1 MKEQNTQGTRKPV
14 SFGEAMLILLAMLVV
29 MGLGVIKFGLSS
41 MTPVLL
47 VIALVILWAKLRG
60 ASWDDIHAGITEGVK
75 TGIIPI
81 FIFVLI
87 GALISVWIA
96 AGIIPSMM
104 VFGFH
109 LISAQWFVP
118 SVFLVCAIVG
128 TSIGSAFT
136 IISTIGIAL
145 FGMGTTM
152 GFNPALVAGAIISG
166 AIFGD
171 KTSPL
176 SDSTNLA
183 AAIAES
189 ELFAHIKNLMW
200 STIPAFLVSLVLYFL
215 MGTGSSD
222 ANAMGKINKTVATLT
237 ANFSI
242 TWWAVLPII
251 VMFVCAW
258 RKVPA
263 IATLLLNVGLGI
275 VMLFIEKPATSLSSI
290 ATMIESGFVSKTGNA
305 SVDALLTRGG
315 ISAMMSTVSLIILTL
330 TLGGLLMK
338 FNIIQ
343 TAMVPLAQRLKN
355 TGSVVTAAILSGIGV
370 NVFVGEQYLSVIL
383 PGKAFKQTFNDRGLD
398 NLALSRVLE
407 DGGTVINY
415 LVPWGVAAV
424 FAANTLGVSTLAYLP
439 FCFFSLLS
447 PLFSILSGFTGVGLK
462 RLPSTDD
469 RSATSA
475 TVAAPGREGQ
485 GA

>member
-1 MKEQNTQGTRKPV
+1 MKNTDNWRPV
-14 SFGEAMLILLAMLVV
+14 HLPEALTVLLIMLAI
-29 MGLGVIKFGLSS
+29 MGFGVIKFGLSPQ
-41 MTPVLL
+41 TPVIL
-47 VIALVILWAKLRG
+47 VIALVILWARVRG
-60 ASWDDIHAGITEGVK
+60 ADWDDIHGGIIDGIK

-81 FIFVLI
+81 FIFLLI

-118 SVFLVCAIVG
+118 SVFLVCAIIG

-145 FGMGTTM
+145 FGIGTTM
-152 GFNPALVAGAIISG
+152 GINPALIAGAIISG

-189 ELFAHIKNLMW
+189 DLFGHIRNLMW
-200 STIPAFLVSLVLYFL
+200 TTIPAFIVSLIGYTILGAGAATETHL
-215 MGTGSSD
+215 
-222 ANAMGKINKTVATLT
+222 GKINTTL
-237 ANFSI
+237 AVLNQNFTIS
-242 TWWAVLPII
+242 WWAILPLIL
-251 VMFVCAW
+251 MLVCAL
-258 RKVPA
+258 RKIPA
-263 IATLLLNVGLGI
+263 IATLLMNITLAI
-275 VMLFIEKPATSLSSI
+275 VMIFIQNPHTPLIKI
-290 ATMIESGFVSKTGNA
+290 ATMIETGFVSKTGNA
-305 SVDALLTRGG
+305 GVDQLLSRGG
-315 ISAMMSTVSLIILTL
+315 ISAMMGTVSLILLTL
-330 TLGGLLMK
+330 SLGGLLMR
-338 FNIIQ
+338 FNLIQ
-343 TAMVPLAQRLKN
+343 TAMVPLAKRLQN
-355 TGSVVTAAILSGIGV
+355 TGMTVTATILAGIGV

-383 PGKAFKQTFNDRGLD
+383 PGKAFKKTFNEQGLA

-415 LVPWGVAAV
+415 LIPWGVAGA

-447 PLFSILSGFTGVGLK
+447 PVFSIISGFTGWGLK
-462 RLPSTDD
+462 RQKP
-469 RSATSA
+469 AKA
-475 TVAAPGREGQ
+475 
-485 GA
+485 

>member
-1 MKEQNTQGTRKPV
+1 MMKKQKTWQPV
-14 SFGEAMLILLAMLVV
+14 SLTEALIVLLCMLAI
-29 MGLGVIKFGLSS
+29 MGLGVIKFGLSPQ
-41 MTPVLL
+41 TPVML
-47 VIALVILWAKLRG
+47 VIALVILWARVRG
-60 ASWDDIHAGITEGVK
+60 ADWDHIHGGIIDGIK

-81 FIFVLI
+81 FIFLLI

-118 SVFLVCAIVG
+118 SVFLVCAIIG

-145 FGMGTTM
+145 FGIGTTM
-152 GFNPALVAGAIISG
+152 GINPALIAGAIISG

-183 AAIAES
+183 SAIAES
-189 ELFAHIKNLMW
+189 DLFSHIRNLMW
-200 STIPAFLVSLVLYFL
+200 STIPAFVVSLILYTIL
-215 MGTGSSD
+215 GTG
-222 ANAMGKINKTVATLT
+222 AATENNLGKINTTLAVLNQHFT
-237 ANFSI
+237 I
-242 TWWAVLPII
+242 TWWAALPLIL
-251 VMFVCAW
+251 MLVCAI

-263 IATLLLNVGLGI
+263 IATLLMNIGLAI
-275 VMLFIEKPATSLSSI
+275 VMIFIEQPHTALSQI
-290 ATMIESGFVSKTGNA
+290 ATWIETGFVAKTGNA
-305 SVDALLTRGG
+305 GVDQLLSRGG
-315 ISAMMSTVSLIILTL
+315 ISAMMGTVSLILLTL
-330 TLGGLLMK
+330 SLGGLLMK
-338 FNIIQ
+338 FNLIQ
-343 TAMVPLAQRLKN
+343 TAMVPLAKRLN
-355 TGSVVTAAILSGIGV
+355 GTGATVTAAILAGIGV
-370 NVFVGEQYLSVIL
+370 NIFVGEQYLSVIL
-383 PGKAFKQTFNDRGLD
+383 PGKAFKTTFNDRGLA

-415 LVPWGVAAV
+415 LIPWGVAGA

-447 PLFSILSGFTGVGLK
+447 PIFSIISGFTGWGLK
-462 RLPSTDD
+462 RQAPSAVKA
-469 RSATSA
+469 R
-475 TVAAPGREGQ
+475 
-485 GA
+485 

>member
-1 MKEQNTQGTRKPV
+1 MKEQNSKRAWKPV
-14 SFGEAMLILLAMLVV
+14 SFGEAMIILIGMLLI
-29 MGLGVIKFGLSS
+29 MGLGVIKFGLSP

-47 VIALVILWAKLRG
+47 VIALVILWAKVRG
-60 ASWDDIHAGITEGVK
+60 AEWDDIHGGIIDGIK

-81 FIFVLI
+81 FIFLLI

-104 VFGFH
+104 VLGFH

-145 FGMGTTM
+145 FGMGTAM

-183 AAIAES
+183 SAIAES

-215 MGTGSSD
+215 LGTGASN
-222 ANAMGKINKTVATLT
+222 ANALGKVNQTIATL
-237 ANFSI
+237 NGHFSI
-242 TWWAVLPII
+242 TWWAALPII
-251 VMFVCAW
+251 LMFVCAW
-258 RKVPA
+258 RKVPS
-263 IATLLLNVGLGI
+263 IATLLLNIVLGI
-275 VMLFIEKPATSLSSI
+275 VMLFIEKPSTSLSSI

-447 PLFSILSGFTGVGLK
+447 PVFSILSGFTGVGLK
-462 RLPSTDD
+462 RLPSSNDQ
-469 RSATSA
+469 SATAA
-475 TVAAPGREGQ
+475 TVAAPRREGQ

>member
-1 MKEQNTQGTRKPV
+1 MKEQSNKSHKPV
-14 SFGEAMLILLAMLVV
+14 SFGEAIIILLAMLAI
-29 MGLGVIKFGLSS
+29 MGLGVIKFGLSPT
-41 MTPVLL
+41 TPVLL
-47 VIALVILWAKLRG
+47 VIALVILWAKVRG
-60 ASWDDIHAGITEGVK
+60 ADWDTIHGGITEGIK

-81 FIFVLI
+81 FIFLLI

-183 AAIAES
+183 SAIAES

-200 STIPAFLVSLVLYFL
+200 STIPAFFVSLILYFIL
-215 MGTGSSD
+215 GTGASD
-222 ANAMGKINKTVATLT
+222 SNAMGKINTTVATLN

-242 TWWAVLPII
+242 TWWAALPII

-258 RKVPA
+258 RKIPA
-263 IATLLLNVGLGI
+263 IETLLLNVGLGI
-275 VMLFIEKPATSLSSI
+275 VMLFIEKPSTSISSI

-305 SVDALLTRGG
+305 SVDALLSRGG

-330 TLGGLLMK
+330 TLGGLLMQ

-343 TAMVPLAQRLKN
+343 TAMVPLAKRLKSS
-355 TGSVVTAAILSGIGV
+355 GSLVTAAILSGIGV
-370 NVFVGEQYLSVIL
+370 NIFVGEQYLSVIL

-415 LVPWGVAAV
+415 LIPWGVAAV

-439 FCFFSLLS
+439 FCFFSLFS
-447 PLFSILSGFTGVGLK
+447 PVFSILSGFTGVGLK
-462 RLPSTDD
+462 RLPSSDD
-469 RSATSA
+469 QSAT
-475 TVAAPGREGQ
+475 AASMAADGR
-485 GA
+485 

>member
-1 MKEQNTQGTRKPV
+1 MKEEQPKKNWRSV
-14 SFGEAMLILLAMLVV
+14 HFGEAITILLAMLVI
-29 MGLGVIKFGLSS
+29 MGFGVIKFGLSP

-60 ASWDDIHAGITEGVK
+60 AEWDDIHGGIIEGIK

-81 FIFVLI
+81 FIFILI

-118 SVFLVCAIVG
+118 SVFLVCAIIG

-183 AAIAES
+183 SAIAES

-200 STIPAFLVSLVLYFL
+200 STIPAFLVSLVLYFIL
-215 MGTGSSD
+215 GTGASD
-222 ANAMGKINKTVATLT
+222 TNALGKINATLAT
-237 ANFSI
+237 LNGHFSI
-242 TWWAVLPII
+242 TWWAALPLVI
-251 VMFVCAW
+251 MLVCAW

-263 IATLLLNVGLGI
+263 IATLLINIGLAI
-275 VMLFIEKPATSLSSI
+275 VMIFIEKPSTSLSSI

-343 TAMVPLAQRLKN
+343 TAMVPLAKRLKSS
-355 TGSVVTAAILSGIGV
+355 GSLVTAAILSGIGV

-447 PLFSILSGFTGVGLK
+447 PIFSILSGFTGIGLK
-462 RLPSTDD
+462 RLPSSEDS
-469 RSATSA
+469 SATAA
-475 TVAAPGREGQ
+475 TMAADGR
-485 GA
+485 

>member
-1 MKEQNTQGTRKPV
+1 MKKQKTWQPV
-14 SFGEAMLILLAMLVV
+14 SLTEALIVLLCMLAI
-29 MGLGVIKFGLSS
+29 MGLGVIKFGLSPQ
-41 MTPVLL
+41 TPVML
-47 VIALVILWAKLRG
+47 VIALVILWARVRG
-60 ASWDDIHAGITEGVK
+60 ADWDHIHGGIIDGIK

-81 FIFVLI
+81 FIFLLI

-118 SVFLVCAIVG
+118 SVFLVCAIIG

-145 FGMGTTM
+145 FGIGTTM
-152 GFNPALVAGAIISG
+152 GINPALIAGAIISG

-183 AAIAES
+183 SAIAES
-189 ELFAHIKNLMW
+189 DLFSHIRNLMW
-200 STIPAFLVSLVLYFL
+200 STIPAFVVSLILYTIL
-215 MGTGSSD
+215 GTG
-222 ANAMGKINKTVATLT
+222 AATENNLGKINTTLAVLNQHFT
-237 ANFSI
+237 I
-242 TWWAVLPII
+242 TWWAALPLIL
-251 VMFVCAW
+251 MLVCAI

-263 IATLLLNVGLGI
+263 IATLLMNIGLAI
-275 VMLFIEKPATSLSSI
+275 VMIFIEQPHTALSQI
-290 ATMIESGFVSKTGNA
+290 ATWIETGFVAKTGNA
-305 SVDALLTRGG
+305 GVDQLLSRGG
-315 ISAMMSTVSLIILTL
+315 ISAMMGTVSLILLTL
-330 TLGGLLMK
+330 SLGGLLMK
-338 FNIIQ
+338 FNLIQ
-343 TAMVPLAQRLKN
+343 TAMVPLAKRLN
-355 TGSVVTAAILSGIGV
+355 GTGATVTAAILAGIGV
-370 NVFVGEQYLSVIL
+370 NIFVGEQYLSVIL
-383 PGKAFKQTFNDRGLD
+383 PGKAFKTTFNDRGLA

-415 LVPWGVAAV
+415 LIPWGVAGA

-447 PLFSILSGFTGVGLK
+447 PIFSIISGFTGWGLK
-462 RLPSTDD
+462 RQAPSAVKA
-469 RSATSA
+469 R
-475 TVAAPGREGQ
+475 
-485 GA
+485 

>member
-1 MKEQNTQGTRKPV
+1 MKEQSNKSHKPV
-14 SFGEAMLILLAMLVV
+14 SFGEAIIILLAMLAI
-29 MGLGVIKFGLSS
+29 MGLGVIKFGLSPT
-41 MTPVLL
+41 TPVLL
-47 VIALVILWAKLRG
+47 VIALVILWAKVRG
-60 ASWDDIHAGITEGVK
+60 ADWDTIHGGITEGIK

-81 FIFVLI
+81 FIFLLI

-183 AAIAES
+183 SAIAES

-200 STIPAFLVSLVLYFL
+200 STIPAFFVSLILYFIL
-215 MGTGSSD
+215 GTGASD
-222 ANAMGKINKTVATLT
+222 SNAMGKINTTVSTLN

-242 TWWAVLPII
+242 TWWAALPII

-258 RKVPA
+258 RKIPA
-263 IATLLLNVGLGI
+263 IETLLLNVGLGI
-275 VMLFIEKPATSLSSI
+275 VMLFIEKPSTSISSV

-305 SVDALLTRGG
+305 SVDALLSRGG
-315 ISAMMSTVSLIILTL
+315 ISAMMATVSLIILTL
-330 TLGGLLMK
+330 TLGGLLMQ

-343 TAMVPLAQRLKN
+343 TAMVPLAKRLKSS
-355 TGSVVTAAILSGIGV
+355 GSLVTAAILSGIGV
-370 NVFVGEQYLSVIL
+370 NIFVGEQYLSVIL

-415 LVPWGVAAV
+415 LIPWGVAAV

-439 FCFFSLLS
+439 FCFFSLFS
-447 PLFSILSGFTGVGLK
+447 PVFSILSGCTGVGLK
-462 RLPSTDD
+462 RLPSSDD
-469 RSATSA
+469 QSAT
-475 TVAAPGREGQ
+475 AASMAADGR
-485 GA
+485 

>member
-1 MKEQNTQGTRKPV
+1 MKEQSNKSHKPV
-14 SFGEAMLILLAMLVV
+14 SFGEAIIILLAMLAI
-29 MGLGVIKFGLSS
+29 MGLGVIKFGLSPT
-41 MTPVLL
+41 TPVLL
-47 VIALVILWAKLRG
+47 VIALVILWAKVRG
-60 ASWDDIHAGITEGVK
+60 ADWDTIHGGITEGIK

-81 FIFVLI
+81 FIFLLI

-183 AAIAES
+183 SAIAES

-200 STIPAFLVSLVLYFL
+200 STIPAFFVSLILYFIL
-215 MGTGSSD
+215 GTGASD
-222 ANAMGKINKTVATLT
+222 SNAMGKINTTVATLN

-242 TWWAVLPII
+242 TWWAALPII

-258 RKVPA
+258 RKIPA
-263 IATLLLNVGLGI
+263 IETLLLNVGLGI
-275 VMLFIEKPATSLSSI
+275 VMLFIEKPSTSISSV

-305 SVDALLTRGG
+305 SVDALLSRGG
-315 ISAMMSTVSLIILTL
+315 ISAMMATVSLIILTL
-330 TLGGLLMK
+330 TLGGLLMQ

-343 TAMVPLAQRLKN
+343 TAMVPLAKRLKSS
-355 TGSVVTAAILSGIGV
+355 GSLVTAAILSGIGV
-370 NVFVGEQYLSVIL
+370 NIFVGEQYLSVIL

-415 LVPWGVAAV
+415 LIPWGVAAV

-439 FCFFSLLS
+439 FCFFSLFS
-447 PLFSILSGFTGVGLK
+447 PVFSILSGFTGVGLK
-462 RLPSTDD
+462 RLPSSDD
-469 RSATSA
+469 QSAT
-475 TVAAPGREGQ
+475 AASMAADGR
-485 GA
+485 

>member
-1 MKEQNTQGTRKPV
+1 MKNTANWRPV
-14 SFGEAMLILLAMLVV
+14 HLPEALTVLLIMLAI
-29 MGLGVIKFGLSS
+29 MGLGVIKFGLSPQ
-41 MTPVLL
+41 TPVIL
-47 VIALVILWAKLRG
+47 VIALVILWGRVRG
-60 ASWDDIHAGITEGVK
+60 ANWDDIHGGIIDGIK

-81 FIFVLI
+81 FIFLLI

-118 SVFLVCAIVG
+118 SVFLVCAIIG

-145 FGMGTTM
+145 FGIGTTM
-152 GFNPALVAGAIISG
+152 GINPALIAGAIISG

-189 ELFAHIKNLMW
+189 DLFDHIRNLMW
-200 STIPAFLVSLVLYFL
+200 STIPAFIVSLIGYTILGAGAATETHL
-215 MGTGSSD
+215 
-222 ANAMGKINKTVATLT
+222 GKINTTL
-237 ANFSI
+237 AVLNQNFTIS
-242 TWWAVLPII
+242 WWAALPLILMLI
-251 VMFVCAW
+251 CAL
-258 RKVPA
+258 RKIPA
-263 IATLLLNVGLGI
+263 IATLLMNITLAI
-275 VMLFIEKPATSLSSI
+275 VMIFVQNPHTPLTKI
-290 ATMIESGFVSKTGNA
+290 ATMIETGFVSKTGNA
-305 SVDALLTRGG
+305 SVDQLLSRGG
-315 ISAMMSTVSLIILTL
+315 ISAMMGTVSLILLTL
-330 TLGGLLMK
+330 SLGGLLMR
-338 FNIIQ
+338 FNLIQ
-343 TAMVPLAQRLKN
+343 TAMVPLAKRLQN
-355 TGSVVTAAILSGIGV
+355 AGMTVTATILAGIGV
-370 NVFVGEQYLSVIL
+370 NIFVGEQYLSVIL
-383 PGKAFKQTFNDRGLD
+383 PGKAFKKTFNEQGLA

-415 LVPWGVAAV
+415 LIPWGVAGA

-447 PLFSILSGFTGVGLK
+447 PVFSIISGFTGWGLK
-462 RLPSTDD
+462 RQKP
-469 RSATSA
+469 AKA
-475 TVAAPGREGQ
+475 
-485 GA
+485 